1 MDNTYN
7 ADTNN
12 IITMLTNLSKLLLLQ
27 KEALGLIYFANK
39 SESTIVL
46 FLKTNILTIN
56 FNC

>member
-1 MDNTYN
+1 MDNTNN

>member
-1 MDNTYN
+1 MDNTKN

-12 IITMLTNLSKLLLLQ
+12 IITMLTYLSKLLLLQ
-27 KEALGLIYFANK
+27 KEALELIHFNNK